1 MQRSKISRL
10 VVLLVGL
17 AALCCTPVWPQQGR
31 TNSASVATARADIA
45 RGQLDSAE
53 KTLWTVLSSDPN
65 QSEALTLLGIVRG
78 RQKRYPEAEALF
90 RRVLQLDPKSL
101 TAHRNL
107 AEALIAQNKPDAA
120 IEECKEVVRLAPKDY
135 SAQLELAHLYLG
147 RGEFAEALSNLDG
160 IPKDH
165 FPPDAIPA
173 QAASLLGLGRREEAA
188 ALIPRVK
195 QSPRLA
201 TDLAEVFLEGNAPE
215 YAIQALD
222 AALAGSQHAPAR
234 LYYLKGRAL
243 QATGNSSA
251 ALNNLQLALARDPKS
266 VDTLVEAA
274 ALEAAGNRHKESL
287 ALLKRAYALQPD
299 SPAVLRPLV
308 VEGIEAGEP
317 KTALRAAQALA
328 DKNPDNLDDLYLAAA
343 AMLEGKDFTT
353 AASIFEKYVSKRPD
367 DSKGLLGLGIAQLAQ
382 QHFEEATKALE
393 RSLEIDPKQADA
405 EYQLG
410 VVADRKGIA
419 ADAVQHFE
427 RAVLLQPRHAK
438 ALAGLGAQYLQ
449 AGDLEKAR
457 TLLARS
463 VSVNPNDA
471 KSQYDLALV
480 LSKLG
485 KTEEAK
491 QHMELSRAL
500 KTAEDLGKSAP
511 DAAKP

>member
-1 MQRSKISRL
+1 
-10 VVLLVGL
+10 VVLLVGS
-17 AALCCTPVWPQQGR
+17 AALWPPPVWPQQGR
-31 TNSASVATARADIA
+31 TSSTSPVSTARTEIS
-45 RGQLDSAE
+45 RGQLDAAE

-78 RQKRYPEAEALF
+78 GQKRYAEAEALF

-120 IEECKEVVRLAPKDY
+120 IEEWKEVVRLAPKDY
-135 SAQLELAHLYLG
+135 PARVQLAHLYLG
-147 RGEFAEALSNLDG
+147 RGEFAIALSNLDS
-160 IPKDH
+160 IPKDQ

-188 ALIPRVK
+188 ALISRVK

-215 YAIQALD
+215 YAIQAVD
-222 AALAGSQHAPAR
+222 AALAGSQRPSAR

-251 ALNNLQLALARDPKS
+251 ALSNLQLALAHDPKS
-266 VDTLVEAA
+266 VDTLIEVA
-274 ALEAAGNRHKESL
+274 ALEAAGNKHKESL

-308 VEGIEAGEP
+308 VEGIKAGEP

-343 AMLEGKDFTT
+343 AMLEGKDFAT
-353 AASIFEKYVSKRPD
+353 ASSIFEKYVSKRPD
-367 DSKGLLGLGIAQLAQ
+367 DSRGFLGLGIAQLAQ

-419 ADAVQHFE
+419 AEAVEHFE
-427 RAVLLQPRHAK
+427 RAVLLQPRHSK
-438 ALAGLGAQYLQ
+438 ALASLGAQYLQ

-457 TLLARS
+457 TLLERS

-500 KTAEDLGKSAP
+500 KTSEDLGKPAP
-511 DAAKP
+511 GAAKP